1 MSVEKITCYCSS
13 CKHDT
18 WHYILKNARTTS
30 EDDNYWW
37 YIDYYIVKCCG
48 CDTICFLTE
57 SQEESD
63 IDFDENG
70 NTFFKKTYKTY
81 PFHKHIVERL
91 KDLWFLPSNIK
102 KIYEEILE
110 SLNNHCY
117 LLAAAGF
124 RVIIEAICEDRKIEG
139 KSLETKINNLCKKG
153 IITHNDRDRLHSI
166 RFMGNDSVHSVIE
179 PTKEQLLLVLAII
192 HNMLNNLYILTAK
205 CMDILEGPIT
215 TFEDFETLLDVG
227 LKKYQVGHI
236 DILRN
241 LLPPTIRLITEDR
254 ENFETELQNK
264 IKSGEYRKLA
274 ICPKSDSAKNIQ
286 YKILDIDNSILTE
299 GKSKK

>member
-1 MSVEKITCYCSS
+1 MSDLNKIMCFCSY

-18 WHYILKNARTTS
+18 WHYILKKAQSTS

-37 YIDYYIVKCCG
+37 RIDYYLVKCCG

-63 IDFDENG
+63 FVYDEEG
-70 NTFFKKTYKTY
+70 NMSLETTSKTY
-81 PFHKHIVERL
+81 PFHQHVVEKL
-91 KDLWFLPSNIK
+91 NDLWFIPSNIR
-102 KIYEEILE
+102 KIYEETLE
-110 SLNNHCY
+110 SLNNQCN

-124 RVIIEAICEDRKIEG
+124 RIIIEAICEDRKIEG

-166 RFMGNDSVHSVIE
+166 RFMGNDSVHSVKE

-192 HNMLNNLYILTAK
+192 HNMLNNLYILEAK
-205 CMDILEGPIT
+205 VRDILEGPIT
-215 TFEDFETLLDVG
+215 TFEDFLALLDDG
-227 LKKYQVGHI
+227 LKNHQVGQI

-241 LLPPTIRLITEDR
+241 LLPPTRRLITEDR
-254 ENFETELQNK
+254 GKFEKELQEK
-264 IKSGEYRKLA
+264 IKCGAYNKLVICHSSSGVENY
-274 ICPKSDSAKNIQ
+274 Q
-286 YKILDIDNSILTE
+286 YKILDVDNSLSVE
-299 GKSKK
+299 EKSK